1 MINMSIELIGLDN
14 IPLVEPNDDI
24 CQIIKDAIEKQGC
37 LLKHGDIILI
47 AETLISKA
55 EGNVIKLGDII
66 PSEESIIIAKQSKKD
81 SKLVEAIINESREVV
96 AVGPDFI
103 ITETKQGFVCANSG
117 IDESNVD
124 KGLATPMP
132 EDADKSAR
140 QIREFLENEFDEE
153 TGINVYDLTLFLP
166 REDGLYERDEEIHYQ
181 KAYDPEKVRELL
193 EKAGLIPL
201 AVYDAYTKDA
211 PKPDSGRLTF
221 VAREHGKEIPSD
233 EK

>member
-14 IPLVEPNDDI
+14 IPLVEPNDDV

-96 AVGPDFI
+96 AVGPDLSLL
-103 ITETKQGFVCANSG
+103 KLNRVLFVQIQVLTNPMLMKDWLLLCL
-117 IDESNVD
+117 
-124 KGLATPMP
+124 KMLTGLQN
-132 EDADKSAR
+132 K
-140 QIREFLENEFDEE
+140 
-153 TGINVYDLTLFLP
+153 
-166 REDGLYERDEEIHYQ
+166 
-181 KAYDPEKVRELL
+181 
-193 EKAGLIPL
+193 
-201 AVYDAYTKDA
+201 
-211 PKPDSGRLTF
+211 
-221 VAREHGKEIPSD
+221 
-233 EK
+233 

>member
-1 MINMSIELIGLDN
+1 M
-14 IPLVEPNDDI
+14 
-24 CQIIKDAIEKQGC
+24 
-37 LLKHGDIILI
+37 LL
-47 AETLISKA
+47 
-55 EGNVIKLGDII
+55 
-66 PSEESIIIAKQSKKD
+66 SKKT
-81 SKLVEAIINESREVV
+81 SIKVSQEEGS
-96 AVGPDFI
+96 FI
-103 ITETKQGFVCANSG
+103 W
-117 IDESNVD
+117 
-124 KGLATPMP
+124 
-132 EDADKSAR
+132 
-140 QIREFLENEFDEE
+140 ENEFDEE